1 MLGSETLNAQRLQC
15 ESEGDFLGADSIYQ
29 KILRD
34 KETLRKKQ
42 RKALEDKQ
50 SREVDTHESNFQ
62 EAFQEFNEE
71 WDRKI
76 EEYRQCC
83 LNQEQELK
91 EKHQEEFEKTQKNLE
106 ETIPVIPKHSSE
118 FLNLQ
123 RIRDTLARNKEYK
136 EAHEVQQ
143 KMLFLE
149 EQEKMNWGRDR
160 DAKIKLQLSILSK
173 RLENELS
180 SFKQKAMNGLDE
192 LKKQRGYEMEC
203 FVKKYQNIKKE
214 IDIAHRVERNKFE
227 GKHTTGSGIY
237 KTDANLASKLVNS
250 PSKTF
255 AKRPTDTQEE

>member
-1 MLGSETLNAQRLQC
+1 MNAQRLKC

-34 KETLRKKQ
+34 KETVRK
-42 RKALEDKQ
+42 RSRRALEDKQ
-50 SREVDTHESNFQ
+50 TQEISTHESNFQ

-91 EKHQEEFEKTQKNLE
+91 EKHQEEYEKTQKNLE

-123 RIRDTLARNKEYK
+123 RIRDTLARKKEYK

-143 KMLFLE
+143 KMFYLE
-149 EQEKMNWGRDR
+149 EVEKMNWGKDR

-173 RLENELS
+173 RLENELN

-214 IDIAHRVERNKFE
+214 IEIAHRVERNKFE

-237 KTDANLASKLVNS
+237 KTDANLASKLVSS
-250 PSKTF
+250 PVKTF
-255 AKRPTDTQEE
+255 TKRELQSEQA